1 MKISPEV
8 YKHMFGL
15 EQWVRASSLPRS
27 VHRLVE
33 LRVSQLNGCAFC
45 VDMHSH
51 DMKAEGE
58 TDERIYGVAAWD
70 EMPFYTDAERAA
82 LRLAEEGTKLT
93 TGRVTDEAWAEAQAH
108 FDDETLAALV
118 AAIAAINAWN
128 RFGTI
133 LRTVPGSLRKQAEH
147 QPVSA

>member
-1 MKISPEV
+1 MKLSPEV
-8 YKHMFGL
+8 YQRMYAL
-15 EQWVRASSLPRS
+15 EELVKASPLSQEIQ
-27 VHRLVE
+27 HLVK

-51 DMKAEGE
+51 DMKAMGE

-82 LRLAEEGTKLT
+82 LRLAEEGTRLT
-93 TGRVTDEAWAEAQAH
+93 TGRVSDEAWAEARAH
-108 FDDETLAALV
+108 FDDETLQALV
-118 AAIAAINAWN
+118 TAIAVINTWN

-133 LRTVPGSLRKQAEH
+133 LRTVPGSLRKQA
-147 QPVSA
+147 VSA